1 MASFNRVILMGNL
14 TKDPELRYTPSGLA
28 VAHLSLAVNRKVS
41 AKEGEKKE
49 EVDFFDVE
57 TWDKQAE
64 LCSEYL
70 NKGSAVLI
78 EGRLK
83 QDRWEDEN
91 GGKRSKI
98 KIIATTI
105 QFLPKRSGEEQG
117 ELHEGGDEL
126 PDSGSGFEGKNGAPF

>member
-70 NKGSAVLI
+70 NKGSGVLI

-105 QFLPKRSGEEQG
+105 QFLPKRSGEEPG
-117 ELHEGGDEL
+117 ELHEGDEL
-126 PDSGSGFEGKNGAPF
+126 PDSGSGFEGKDGAPF